1 MAVGSIDPETL
12 ARDLAMVQ
20 LVDVRYPNEWE
31 AGHIE
36 GAIHIPLD
44 DIFDRLGELNPARR
58 VVAMCRSGGRSAEAA
73 KDLAGEGFD
82 VADLRG
88 GVAAWAAQG
97 LPLVSTAGTPGTVA
111 EPEAPPDERPQEM
124 QQLQAD
130 FLGAIFA
137 VKEHFGDREPS
148 EDEVLAFLRQR
159 SIDEGESPAEIDA
172 RLARIRTDC
181 VATEPPATH
190 HTPSKEH

>member
-1 MAVGSIDPETL
+1 MEVGSVDPETL
-12 ARDLAMVQ
+12 ARDLALVQ

-31 AGHIE
+31 AGHVE
-36 GAIHIPLD
+36 GAVHIPLD
-44 DIFDRLGELNPARR
+44 DIFDRLGELDPARR
-58 VVAMCRSGGRSAEAA
+58 VIAMCRSGGRSAEAA

-82 VADLRG
+82 VGDLRG
-88 GVAAWAAQG
+88 GVAAWAAKG
-97 LPLVSTAGTPGTVA
+97 LPLVSGAGTPGAVV
-111 EPEAPPDERPQEM
+111 EPQPPPDDRPPEM

-159 SIDEGESPAEIDA
+159 SIDEGETPADVDA
-172 RLARIRTDC
+172 RLARMSTDRA
-181 VATEPPATH
+181 ATQLTATH
-190 HTPSKEH
+190 PAPSKEH